1 VEAGEVYVM
10 NCQEFW
16 NSMPEL
22 DGSEAARHAHL
33 NDCPACASRMN
44 RQQELAAGLRAMS
57 ASYRG
62 VGAPS
67 RVESKLRSAFRAGA
81 GLAPVRSMWT
91 PSFAW
96 AAACAIVLA
105 LALTLVRAGHPVS
118 PVGAPSRGTEVATV
132 ADESQSDYEGFIP
145 LPNAA
150 RLIDTEDVNV
160 VRVEVPRS
168 AMIALGLEVSPE
180 RASELVSA
188 DVMLGPDGLARAVR
202 FLEAEGDL

>member
-1 VEAGEVYVM
+1 M

-16 NSMPEL
+16 DSMPEL
-22 DGSEAARHAHL
+22 GAPADAAATHLQNCTACAARL
-33 NDCPACASRMN
+33 N
-44 RQQELAAGLRAMS
+44 RQQELAAGLRTVA

-67 RVESKLRSAFRAGA
+67 RVESRLRSAFRAGVPA
-81 GLAPVRSMWT
+81 ASLRPVWR

-96 AAACAIVLA
+96 AAACAATFAIAFMLLRGA
-105 LALTLVRAGHPVS
+105 HPVA
-118 PVGAPSRGTEVATV
+118 PQPIAAKATDVGLVST
-132 ADESQSDYEGFIP
+132 ADETPSDYEGFIP

-150 RLIDTEDVNV
+150 RLGDTEGVNL

-168 AMIALGLEVSPE
+168 AMIALGFEVSPE
-180 RASELVSA
+180 RATELVAA

-202 FLEAEGDL
+202 FLDSEGL